1 MSTTLE
7 KAWAELD
14 KIVDEIA
21 RSSTLRAEAS
31 RSGDLDRA
39 QNYGLQVLELKNLAH
54 GMAEIIALFMSAYYP
69 TWAEVSQEAA
79 KRRAHRVRG
88 EAYESPGLGARRF
101 QKEVKDAT
109 DTREG

>member
-14 KIVDEIA
+14 GVVDEIA
-21 RSSTLRAEAS
+21 NVADALRTEGDIDGAQTATLS
-31 RSGDLDRA
+31 
-39 QNYGLQVLELKNLAH
+39 ELKSEAR
-54 GMAEIIALFMSAYYP
+54 GMARVISLFMSAYYP
-69 TWAEVSQEAA
+69 TYVEVSHEAA
-79 KRRAHRVRG
+79 KRRAHRTRG

-101 QKEVKDAT
+101 QKEVKDVT

>member
-14 KIVDEIA
+14 KVVDEIA
-21 RSSTLRAEAS
+21 ASTRLLNAATTVERIEH
-31 RSGDLDRA
+31 
-39 QNYGLQVLELKNLAH
+39 YGLQVLEFKSEAR
-54 GMAEIIALFMSAYYP
+54 GMARVISLFMSAYYP

-79 KRRAHRVRG
+79 KRQAHRVRG
-88 EAYESPGLGARRF
+88 ERYESPGLGARRF

>member
-1 MSTTLE
+1 MSTVLE

-14 KIVDEIA
+14 KVVDEIMTSTALQDEA
-21 RSSTLRAEAS
+21 RRNQDVEAS
-31 RSGDLDRA
+31 RR
-39 QNYGLQVLELKNLAH
+39 YGREILALKSLAR
-54 GMAEIIALFMSAYYP
+54 GEALIISLFMSAYYP
-69 TWAEVSQEAA
+69 TYVEVSLEAA

-101 QKEVKDAT
+101 QKEVKDVT